1 MGFLHDINLLYVVSG
16 FMVGFLVG
24 LTGVGGGSL
33 MTPILI
39 LIFGVQPVAAVG
51 TDLLYACITKTG
63 GSFVHAYH
71 KSVDWTV
78 VGRLAL
84 GSIPTT
90 ILTILLL
97 HYLDIQSAGANI
109 FIAKMVG
116 VALMLTALSLIFRK
130 PLLDFYNRRVGTPM
144 PELTRNLT
152 IATGALLGF
161 LVSLSSVGAGAIGAT
176 ALILLYPNLPIVRI
190 VGSDIAHAVPLTL
203 IAGAGHLFLGGVDL
217 AILGSLLLGSLPGI
231 AIASN
236 VAPRAPEHVLRYV
249 LASVLILVSI
259 KLLF

>member
-161 LVSLSSVGAGAIGAT
+161 LVSLSSVAVAP
-176 ALILLYPNLPIVRI
+176 ILLYPNLPIVRI